1 MMRRLFSGTWAIA
14 LAALM
19 WSLGGVLIKMVSA
32 DPVLIATLRAVISG
46 LALAPFIRPK
56 KIKWTWQLPV
66 LIFGYGALSTCFVVS
81 TKLTAAANAI
91 ALQSTAPLW
100 VFLATLVFYRKV
112 DWRQAFPVGLIAIG
126 LVAILAEPT
135 VGTSTIGNLIA
146 LCAGVFFAVNTKLLK
161 KLGGENSIG
170 LISICNL
177 AAAPFIWLLVPRG
190 VQISQ
195 VSGGDWLV
203 IGIMGVFQL
212 GIPYALY
219 TIGLR
224 HTTAQKA
231 TMVALIEPTFNPIW
245 VLLFIGE
252 IPTPYAIVGGILILF
267 GLLADSLFNPE
278 TPAESKLGGV

>member
-1 MMRRLFSGTWAIA
+1 
-14 LAALM
+14 M
-19 WSLGGVLIKMVSA
+19 WSLGGVLIKMVSV
-32 DPVLIATLRAVISG
+32 DPVLITALRALISG

-56 KIKWTWQLPV
+56 KIKWSWQLPL
-66 LIFGYGALSTCFVVS
+66 LIFGYGAISTCFVVS

-100 VFLATLVFYRKV
+100 IFLATFLFYRKI
-112 DWRQAFPVGLIAIG
+112 DWHQAFPVGLIAIG
-126 LVAILAEPT
+126 LAAILAEPT

-146 LCAGVFFAVNTKLLK
+146 LCAGVFFAINTRLLK
-161 KLGGENSIG
+161 KLGGDNSVG

-190 VQISQ
+190 AQISQ
-195 VSGGDWLV
+195 VSPGDWLI

-219 TIGLR
+219 TVGLR

-245 VLLFIGE
+245 VLIFIGE
-252 IPTPYAIVGGILILF
+252 IPTPYAIAGGILILL
-267 GLLADSLFNPE
+267 GLLADTLFNPDVSQE
-278 TPAESKLGGV
+278 ARLGGV